1 MKTIPLRNERPGRED
16 LEALARTLDEGGL
29 ICLPCAGSYRILA
42 DLTDPRAVTRLL
54 QSKRRTRKAPS
65 LVFVSDLG
73 MLTSVAGAIDPLASK
88 VAERLWPGQLTILFD
103 AHPDLPRKVVKQ
115 LCKANGKLGV
125 RIPDDG
131 PARQV
136 VEGLGR
142 PVLVSSANKERK
154 AGAGSPAQVRK
165 TFRGQVDVFL
175 DAGDLP
181 PAPSS
186 TVVDL
191 REGQLV
197 VTRPGAITQEQIDAI
212 QGPAFSRAPEAT
224 EES

>member
-1 MKTIPLRNERPGRED
+1 MKTISLRDAQPGRED
-16 LEALARTLDEGGL
+16 LDALVRALDDGGL

-42 DLTDPRAVTRLL
+42 DLTDPGAVTRLL
-54 QSKRRTRKAPS
+54 QSKRRTRNAPS

-73 MLTSVAGAIDPLASK
+73 MLSSVAGSIDPLASK
-88 VAERLWPGQLTILFD
+88 VAEQLWPGQLTILFD

-125 RIPDDG
+125 RVPDDAL
-131 PARQV
+131 ARRV
-136 VEGLGR
+136 VQGLGR

-165 TFRGQVDVFL
+165 TFRDRIDVFL
-175 DAGDLP
+175 DAGDLS

-191 REGQLV
+191 RDGQLV
-197 VTRPGAITQEQIDAI
+197 VTRPGAISQEQIDAI
-212 QGPAFSRAPEAT
+212 QGPA
-224 EES
+224 

>member
-1 MKTIPLRNERPGRED
+1 MKTIPLRDESPGRQD
-16 LEALARTLDEGGL
+16 LNALVRTLDDGGL
-29 ICLPCAGSYRILA
+29 VCLPCAGNYRILA
-42 DLTDPRAVTRLL
+42 DLTNPEAVTRLL

-73 MLTSVAGAIDPLASK
+73 MLTSVASAVDPLASK
-88 VAERLWPGQLTILFD
+88 LAERMWPGRLTILFD
-103 AHPDLPRKVVKQ
+103 AHPDLPPKVVKQ

-125 RIPDDG
+125 RVPDDDV
-131 PARQV
+131 ARRV
-136 VEGLGR
+136 VADLGR

-165 TFRGQVDVFL
+165 TFGNRVDLFL
-175 DAGDLP
+175 DAGDLR

-191 REGQLV
+191 RDGQLV
-197 VTRPGAITQEQIDAI
+197 VTRPGAVSQEQIDAI
-212 QGPAFSRAPEAT
+212 QDRG
-224 EES
+224 